1 MQKILLMRH
10 SSDWNKRHTKHSKYL
25 LSFYDKKQIIFGDTA
40 HVHFSI
46 GKLPLARLHWRSS

>member
-25 LSFYDKKQIIFGDTA
+25 LSFYDKKQIIFGHTA
-40 HVHFSI
+40 HVSFSFGI
-46 GKLPLARLHWRSS
+46 SDSENRT